1 MAGLQ
6 ASRPSRASFS
16 AAAHLIAYGA
26 AIMLPFLIA
35 LGVMIDRS
43 FSLERQKL
51 ESHMLQIADALA
63 ADVDRDIDRRIIILR
78 TLATSPLLTES
89 KYEVFYEQAKVAM
102 EDQAYVILID
112 LNLRQI
118 LNTLVPYGSAPART
132 GDPPT
137 ALRAIET
144 RKSQISDLFVSRVTG
159 RPAFNVNL
167 PILNEHG
174 EVKYVLILGFHA
186 QDLLGVLAAQRL
198 APGWTS
204 TIVDRKGVVLA
215 RSRDAERFVGRAL
228 PDRLRSPSSRIFSTT
243 NVDDEKVLRATA
255 VSAIS
260 GWQVA
265 VNAPLDEVNE
275 ALRRT
280 LWLWSGV
287 GIGAVILAIG
297 LGILFGRALTRPL
310 ADVAASVAALGRGDR
325 IDQTPSLFLT
335 EARLVTA
342 ALRKAQDDLERR
354 TSQLRES
361 EQRLRDAADAAA
373 FGMYEVDVPR
383 GMVNWSRQLREILDA
398 GPDEN
403 VPLDRAQSFVHP
415 GDRERVSAVM
425 DDVLR
430 GERDPYE
437 MEFRIVRG
445 DGTVRWIMDRGRAIK
460 GPAGAVARV
469 IGVLIDITPL
479 KLGEA
484 RQQMLIDELNHRI
497 KNTLAVV
504 QSIARQTL
512 RNTPNPREFETVFS
526 ARLASLAS
534 VHGLLAERS
543 WQGVPL
549 GEIVRA
555 TIRAFIDDG
564 RQVEVAGP
572 PVDLPGE
579 ISITLALVLHELL
592 TNALKHGALSRAGG
606 VVSIEWTLAAIPD
619 VSEVTLR
626 WTERGGPPVVQPSR
640 RGFGSQLIEASAAQL
655 EAVVTADY
663 ASQGFTFSIVFPV
676 LHTGALATRRS

>member
-6 ASRPSRASFS
+6 PSQRSRASFS

-51 ESHMLQIADALA
+51 ESYMLQVADALA
-63 ADVDRDIDRRIIILR
+63 ADVDRDIDRRITILR

-89 KYEVFYEQAKVAM
+89 KYEAFHEQAKLAM
-102 EDQAYVILID
+102 EDQAFVILVAPD
-112 LNLRQI
+112 LRQI
-118 LNTLVPYGSAPART
+118 LNTFVPYGSAPTRT

-144 RKSQISDLFVSRVTG
+144 KKSQVSDLFISLVTR
-159 RPAFNVNL
+159 RPVFNVNL
-167 PILNEHG
+167 PILNERG
-174 EVKYVLILGFHA
+174 EVKYVLVLGFHA
-186 QDLLGVLAAQRL
+186 QDLIGVLAAQRL

-204 TIVDRKGVVLA
+204 TITDRRGVVLA
-215 RSRDAERFVGRAL
+215 RSRDSERFVGRTL
-228 PDRLRSPSSRIFSTT
+228 PDRLRNPPSRIFSTT
-243 NVDDEKVLRATA
+243 NMDDEKVLRAIA
-255 VSAIS
+255 VSTIS

-265 VNAPLDEVNE
+265 VNAPLAEVND
-275 ALRRT
+275 ALRKT

-287 GIGAVILAIG
+287 GIGAVMLAIG

-310 ADVAASVAALGRGDR
+310 ADVASFVTALGRGDR
-325 IDQTPSLFLT
+325 INRTPSFFLT
-335 EARLVTA
+335 EARVVTA
-342 ALRKAQDDLERR
+342 ALRQAQDDLEQR
-354 TSQLRES
+354 TNQLRES
-361 EQRLRDAADAAA
+361 ERRLRDAADAAA
-373 FGMYEVDVPR
+373 FGMHDFDVRR
-383 GMVNWSRQLREILDA
+383 GVVNWSPQLRKILGTDVD
-398 GPDEN
+398 GDVTLE
-403 VPLDRAQSFVHP
+403 RAKSFMHWH
-415 GDRERVSAVM
+415 DRERVSAAM
-425 DDVLR
+425 GAILR
-430 GERDPYE
+430 GEHDQYE
-437 MEFRIVRG
+437 LEFRIVRG
-445 DGTVRWIMDRGRAIK
+445 DGAVSWVMDRGRAVK
-460 GPAGAVARV
+460 DAAGAVVRV

-479 KLGEA
+479 KQGEE
-484 RQQMLIDELNHRI
+484 RQQMLIGELNHRI

-512 RNTPNPREFETVFS
+512 RNTPNPQEFEKVFS

-555 TIRAFIDDG
+555 TIKPFVGDIG
-564 RQVEVAGP
+564 QVKAAGP

-592 TNALKHGALSRAGG
+592 TNALKHGALSRTGG
-606 VVSIEWTLAAIPD
+606 GVSIEWTLAETAD
-619 VSEVTLR
+619 GSEVTLR
-626 WTERGGPPVVQPSR
+626 WEEHGGPPAAQPAR

-663 ASQGFTFSIVFPV
+663 AHQGFTFSIVFPV
-676 LHTGALATRRS
+676 RHTSEQAPRQA